1 MKKNVLILICVCL
14 TGSFTLITSCKKVSD
29 FLDKPPGV
37 DINEDIVFSA
47 KIETEKYVSTL
58 YQYGMTSIFPL
69 RAAEIAFS
77 PGLPSTGGGSS
88 GTSNTSY
95 VGATDEGEHSESFSN
110 TQNWNTGNIT
120 PLNVVAFE
128 DLRYFLRWQAIR
140 VANILLERIDQVPDA
155 DAAYKE
161 QVKGEALFIR
171 ALNNFE
177 TFKRYGGFPIVTKR
191 IVTVEESK
199 IPRSTLEECVN
210 AIVKDCDDA
219 VAKLPANQ
227 TGNFAGRA
235 HKGAALALKAR
246 TLLYAASPLFNAVT
260 PPVSYGNAT
269 DDKLVCYGNV
279 DNNRWKLAAD
289 AERAVLDWAQANG
302 YGLIDVPAN
311 RIPVF
316 APGGIVNGNYRTAWQ
331 QPNNAEIILGS
342 NLWTNARSISQ
353 FPWQQMI
360 PRTNYVPNAGGNW
373 TPPSVTFNFV
383 RKYEKRDGTPQTWNP
398 AGGNDLLQKYDELDP
413 RFCQTVCYVG
423 ARLHANVTR
432 IQIWQGGSS
441 DKVAC
446 KGGSWMLKFIPDALP
461 TTPQIVNCPIFRV
474 NEVLLSYAEALN
486 EFSAAPPPEA
496 YDAVNKVRNRS
507 GMPNLPT
514 GLTKDQF
521 RQRVRNERD
530 IEMAFEDYR
539 LCDIRRWLI
548 AEQDGVMTGNMWGL
562 EINRLNNA
570 TPFPT
575 AFSYLPFVFETRV
588 FPKRLYLYPF
598 DNNEVLKGNLKQ
610 NPGW

>member
-1 MKKNVLILICVCL
+1 MKKYLQIFIFVCL
-14 TGSFTLITSCKKVSD
+14 GTTILSSCKKVET

-37 DINEDIVFSA
+37 DIDENVVFSA
-47 KIETEKYVSTL
+47 KVETEKYVSTL
-58 YQYGMTSIFPL
+58 YQFGMTSIFPL
-69 RAAEIAFS
+69 RAAEIGFTA
-77 PGLPSTGGGSS
+77 GLPSTGGGFA

-120 PLNVVAFE
+120 PLNIVAFE

-140 VANILLERIDQVPDA
+140 VANILLERINEVPDA
-155 DAAYKE
+155 DQTYKDM
-161 QVKGEALFIR
+161 VRGEALFIR

-177 TFKRYGGFPIVTKR
+177 TFKRYGGFPIVNKR
-191 IVTVEESK
+191 IVGLDESK
-199 IPRSTLEECVN
+199 IARSTLEECVN

-219 VAKLPANQ
+219 FAKLPNNQ
-227 TGNFAGRA
+227 TGNFSGRA

-246 TLLYAASPLFNAVT
+246 TLLYAASPLFNTAT
-260 PPVSYGNAT
+260 PVSSFGNAT
-269 DDKLVCYGNV
+269 DDKLICYGNT
-279 DNNRWKLAAD
+279 DINRWKLAAD
-289 AERAVLDWAQANG
+289 AEKAVLDWSQSNG

-316 APGGIVNGNYRTAWQ
+316 AAGGIVNGNYRTAWQ
-331 QPNNAEIILGS
+331 QPNNIETILGS
-342 NLWTNARSISQ
+342 NIWTSARSNGQ
-353 FPWQQMI
+353 FPFQFI
-360 PRTNYVPNAGGNW
+360 LPRSGYVPNGGGNW

-383 RKYEKRDGTPQTWNP
+383 KKYEKRDGTPQTWNN

-432 IQIWQGGSS
+432 INIGQGTTSN
-441 DKVAC
+441 KVAC
-446 KGGSWMLKFIPDALP
+446 KGGSWMLKFIPDALA
-461 TTPQIVNCPIFRV
+461 TTPQVVNCPIFRV
-474 NEVLLSYAEALN
+474 NEVMLSYAEALN
-486 EFSAAPPPEA
+486 EFNAAPTPEA

-507 GMPNLPT
+507 GMPNLPS
-514 GLTKDQF
+514 GLSKEQF

-530 IEMAFEDYR
+530 IELAFEDYR
-539 LCDIRRWLI
+539 LLDIRRWLI

-562 EINRLNNA
+562 EINKLNNA

-575 AFSYLPFVFETRV
+575 AFSYLPFVFETRT
-588 FPKRLYLYPF
+588 FQKRLYLYPF

-610 NPGW
+610 NPNW

>member
-1 MKKNVLILICVCL
+1 MKKYFQIISAVFI
-14 TGSFTLITSCKKVSD
+14 STLLLFSCKKIENY
-29 FLDKPPGV
+29 LDKPPGV
-37 DINEDIVFSA
+37 DINENVVFSA

-58 YQYGMTSIFPL
+58 YQFGMTSIFPL
-69 RAAEIAFS
+69 RAAEIGFS
-77 PGLPSTGGGSS
+77 PGLPSTGGGSA

-95 VGATDEGEHSESFSN
+95 VGATDEGEHSESFST
-110 TQNWNTGNIT
+110 TQNWNNGNIT
-120 PLNVVAFE
+120 PLNIVAAE

-140 VANILLERIDQVPDA
+140 VANILLERVDEVPDA
-155 DAAYKE
+155 DATYKE
-161 QVKGEALFIR
+161 MVKGEALFIR

-177 TFKRYGGFPIVTKR
+177 TFKRYGGFPIVDKR
-191 IVTVEESK
+191 LVTLEESK
-199 IPRSTLEECVN
+199 LPRNTLEECVN
-210 AIVKDCDDA
+210 AIIKDCDDA

-227 TGNFAGRA
+227 PSNFAGRA

-246 TLLYAASPLFNAVT
+246 TLLYAASPLFNAT
-260 PPVSYGNAT
+260 APPVSFGSTEDN
-269 DDKLVCYGNV
+269 KLVCYGNV

-289 AERAVLDWAQANG
+289 AEKAVLDWAQANG

-316 APGGIVNGNYRTAWQ
+316 AAGGIVNGNYRTAWQ
-331 QPNNAEIILGS
+331 QPNNAEVILAS
-342 NLWTNARSISQ
+342 NIWTSARSLGQ
-353 FPWQQMI
+353 FPWQFI
-360 PRTNYVPNAGGNW
+360 LPRSNYVPNAGGGW

-383 RKYEKRDGTPQTWNP
+383 RKYEKRDGTTQTWNT
-398 AGGNDLLQKYDELDP
+398 AGGNDLLQKYNELDP

-432 IQIWQGGSS
+432 IQIWQGSAS

-446 KGGSWMLKFIPDALP
+446 KGGSWMLKFLPDALP
-461 TTPQIVNCPIFRV
+461 TASQFVNCPIFRV

-486 EFSAAPPPEA
+486 EFNGTPPPEA
-496 YDAVNKVRNRS
+496 YDAVNKVRARS
-507 GMPNLPT
+507 GMPPLS
-514 GLTKDQF
+514 GLTKEQF
-521 RQRVRNERD
+521 RQKVRNERD

-548 AEQDGVMTGNMWGL
+548 AEEDGVMAGNMWGL
-562 EINRLNNA
+562 EINRLNTV

-575 AFSYLPFVFETRV
+575 AFSYLPFVFETRT
-588 FPKRLYLYPF
+588 FQKRLYLYPF